1 MRYVAYHG
9 LFLLLFTQCATSNAS
24 RHFKSPLAMGRDA
37 FKPKHASSVS
47 ISEVIDT
54 GVNSNLLF
62 TYSRNLP
69 GLQQHDIRLHSLG
82 QAVLALCRFI
92 TGADLVIIKQ
102 IIFANFCWR
111 KVWHNDISSC
121 ENSLFPSG
129 WRNRTEGGCC
139 REKYFRQHKTD
150 QPKQVKCQFQ
160 CSGRFTSELC
170 IVVRDKRTNSN
181 HMRIQFF

>member
-54 GVNSNLLF
+54 GVNSNLFF

-69 GLQQHDIRLHSLG
+69 ADVGMPRGDAR
-82 QAVLALCRFI
+82 
-92 TGADLVIIKQ
+92 TGV
-102 IIFANFCWR
+102 
-111 KVWHNDISSC
+111 
-121 ENSLFPSG
+121 
-129 WRNRTEGGCC
+129 GG
-139 REKYFRQHKTD
+139 
-150 QPKQVKCQFQ
+150 
-160 CSGRFTSELC
+160 
-170 IVVRDKRTNSN
+170 VVV
-181 HMRIQFF
+181 